1 MRPARG
7 DDADTKSIERQS
19 ARLDMWRWASL
30 PNGGPSPGFFAARV
44 LFAVAEDD
52 DDSVID
58 FDDVFSA
65 VGRHGDGVIGVV
77 TGSWAW

>member
-1 MRPARG
+1 M
-7 DDADTKSIERQS
+7 
-19 ARLDMWRWASL
+19 
-30 PNGGPSPGFFAARV
+30 